1 MDKTYATTNEPT
13 ATTSHQQTDTQV
25 SVGHCRKGLLS
36 DLALKLIAESPLAKR
51 LVFKGGTAL
60 HHCYLPQY
68 RFSEDLD
75 FTTPDKTLDA
85 DTVVNTLTRDGLF
98 EVKKLFTST
107 ATIKVERLRFPGV
120 LAQPGAI
127 KVEIDRLQNVVL
139 PTVMRTY
146 ANVWN
151 VPVTVP
157 TMDIREICAEKIRA
171 TSTRIRYR
179 DFYDLYM
186 IKDSYGID
194 LSDIVQLIRQKEIRA
209 PISPQAMAAN
219 WQVAKKE
226 AADDLRSIYC
236 SRKVSDAEIEGML
249 ELIDFPE
256 IR

>member
-1 MDKTYATTNEPT
+1 MQPQISQLQLQAINKRTLKYPLDIAEKDYYLT
-13 ATTSHQQTDTQV
+13 
-25 SVGHCRKGLLS
+25 
-36 DLALKLIAESPLAKR
+36 LALKLISESPLASR

-85 DTVVNTLTRDGLF
+85 DTVVNTLTRDGVF

-107 ATIKVERLRFPGV
+107 ATIKVERLRFSGV

-139 PTVMRTY
+139 PTLMRTY

-179 DFYDLYM
+179 DFYDLYL

-194 LSDIVQLIRQKEIRA
+194 LSDVVQLIQQKEIRA
-209 PISPQAMAAN
+209 PISPQAMANN
-219 WQVAKKE
+219 WKVAQKE
-226 AADDLRSIYC
+226 AADDLRSIHC
-236 SRKVSDAEIEGML
+236 TRKVSDDEIASML
-249 ELIDFPE
+249 SQLDFPAIE
-256 IR
+256 P